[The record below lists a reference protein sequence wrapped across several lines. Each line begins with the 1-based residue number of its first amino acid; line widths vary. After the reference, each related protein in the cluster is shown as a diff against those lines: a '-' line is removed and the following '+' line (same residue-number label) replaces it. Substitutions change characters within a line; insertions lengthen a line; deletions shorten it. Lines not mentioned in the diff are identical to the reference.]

1 MFIIINNLLKLK
13 KYLLTILFVLVFG
26 ASFSQELQK
35 NEVFEI
41 EGTVKAN
48 ETLEPITDVR
58 VYVAGGAST
67 QTNIL
72 GKFRLRVRVG
82 DIIFIER
89 HDIETIQYTIV
100 NNEDISVLVKGF
112 DKVSKRRKVVSK
124 GIASSQHK
132 IFLDSANF
140 YKKKNIEKSITFI
153 EESLSVL
160 NERGDEEKTA
170 QSFLMLGDIYM
181 HYKQYDLAISNYES
195 SLRQDNLNNTKINLG
210 KAYLLNGDYEKSR
223 STFQE
228 LKDLKSLSSYYRIL
242 VLEGLGDSYIGLNNN
257 TKAIEIYQEA
267 LKIAQD
273 NIITPKITDLN
284 SKIAGVYSSDKN
296 ISKAEEFYNNS
307 LSLAKRENSK
317 RAVQEKEK
325 VADFY
330 NESKQYEEEIQLRQS
345 TLEDVEAMEQEAVP
359 VEQNQGFL
367 APDSITSQKINY
379 KIANAY
385 IAQNKL
391 DEAIPYLQ
399 KSIAEADDREDLV
412 VQKDATRKLSEVYK
426 YVGDYNKALESYQ
439 AYVQL
444 VDKLYLKKEQ
454 EISQVSRFSR
464 DITLK
469 QNRISSLEKDRELS
483 ESKFALTLKEQQL
496 IAESNKR
503 QKLII
508 YALIFAMLMMALTTY
523 LFYRNSKQQKL
534 ANNLLAL
541 KSLRSQMNPH
551 FIFNA
556 LNSVNNFI
564 ATSDERNANRYL
576 TDFSTLMR
584 AVLENSEEDF
594 IPLSKEMELLQ
605 LYTKLE
611 HSRFTDKFDY
621 EINIDEHVSIDDF
634 QIPPMLI
641 QPYIENAIWHGLRY
655 KVEKGYLKIILS
667 QLNTETI
674 KIVIEDNG
682 VGRKKSG
689 ELKTLN
695 QKKQKSKGMGNIK
708 KRIQILND
716 MYKDKVDVFIED
728 AFDDRTGTRVV
739 LTIKKD

>member
-1 MFIIINNLLKLK
+1 MK
-13 KYLLTILFVLVFG
+13 KYLLTILFISVF
-26 ASFSQELQK
+26 AVSFSQELR
-35 NEVFEI
+35 NNRTFYVN
-41 EGTVKAN
+41 GTVKAN

-58 VYVAGGAST
+58 VYVAGGVAT
-67 QTNIL
+67 QTNVF
-72 GKFRLRVRVG
+72 GEFRIRVKVG
-82 DIIFIER
+82 DIVFIESP
-89 HDIETIQYTIV
+89 DIETIQYTIK
-100 NNEDISVLVKGF
+100 NDEDISVLVRGF
-112 DKVSKRRKVVSK
+112 DKVSKSRKIVSRSK
-124 GIASSQHK
+124 SSSLHK
-132 IFLDSANF
+132 TFLDSANF
-140 YKKKNIEKSITFI
+140 YKKKDIEKSLTFI

-160 NERGDEEKTA
+160 SERGDEEKTA
-170 QSFLMLGDIYM
+170 QSFLMLGDVYM

-195 SLRQDNLNNTKINLG
+195 SLRQNNLNNTKINLG
-210 KAYLLNGDYEKSR
+210 NAYLLNGDFNKSK
-223 STFQE
+223 SIFQE
-228 LKDLKSLSSYYRIL
+228 LVNVKTLSNYYKIL
-242 VLEGLGDSYIGLNNN
+242 VLEGLADSYRGLNDSP
-257 TKAIEIYQEA
+257 KAIANYQQA
-267 LKIAQD
+267 LKVAQD
-273 NIITPKITDLN
+273 NLVTPKITDLN
-284 SKIAGVYSSDKN
+284 SKIAGIYSSNKN
-296 ISKAEEFYNNS
+296 IPKAEEFYNNS
-307 LSLAKRENSK
+307 LDLAKRENSK

-330 NESKQYEEEIQLRQS
+330 NESKQYDEEIELRQS
-345 TLEDVEAMEQEAVP
+345 TLEDVEAMEQDAVP
-359 VEQNQGFL
+359 AKPNQRFL

-385 IAQNKL
+385 IAQDKL
-391 DEAIPYLQ
+391 NEAIPYLQ

-439 AYVQL
+439 EYVQL

-503 QKLII
+503 QLLII
-508 YALIFAMLMMALTTY
+508 YALVFGMLMMMLVTY
-523 LFYRNSKQQKL
+523 LFYRNGKQQKL

-576 TDFSTLMR
+576 TEFSTLMR

-594 IPLSKEMELLQ
+594 IPLSKEIELLQ

-621 EINIDEHVSIDDF
+621 EINIDENVNIDDF
-634 QIPPMLI
+634 QIPPMLV

-655 KVEKGYLKIILS
+655 KEEKGYLNISLS
-667 QLNTETI
+667 QSTPELI

-682 VGRKKSG
+682 VGREKSM

-708 KRIQILND
+708 KRIKILND
-716 MYKDKVDVFIED
+716 MYHDKVDVYIED
-728 AFDDRTGTRVV
+728 TFDDKTGTRVI
-739 LTIKKD
+739 LTLKKD